1 MPSTAQD
8 LVANPSFDLA
18 AGRTTAYGQIEKSE
32 GWMNGNGGSVDLY
45 SENAS
50 KCRPQ
55 VGVPANGQGEQTAFN
70 GGSYAGFIAYRDEP
84 VLRGLPEGIGGPLT
98 TYESGYLE
106 YSEYLTTEL
115 TAPLIAGKAYR
126 ITYQVSLS
134 DKSELAVNHLGAYV
148 SVESP
153 DQVSNKFM
161 DVSPSFKTS
170 LVSSDKEGWTSISG
184 TFTASG
190 GRST

>member
-1 MPSTAQD
+1 M
-8 LVANPSFDLA
+8 
-18 AGRTTAYGQIEKSE
+18 
-32 GWMNGNGGSVDLY
+32 DLY

-106 YSEYLTTEL
+106 YSEYLRNLHCQWGGEVL
-115 TAPLIAGKAYR
+115 DYR
-126 ITYQVSLS
+126 
-134 DKSELAVNHLGAYV
+134 
-148 SVESP
+148 SVRLEE
-153 DQVSNKFM
+153 D
-161 DVSPSFKTS
+161 
-170 LVSSDKEGWTSISG
+170 EGIRCCRRTMAETPTSILLRRWDEHHAG
-184 TFTASG
+184 
-190 GRST
+190 